1 MSIRDTSATDRIIEK
16 RVNKKKLGIFAAIGV
31 LVLALLVWLVPG
43 ALRLFSAGSSVSASR
58 LQIASVE
65 RGSFVR
71 DIAADGRVVAA
82 VSPTLYANAA
92 GAVVLQVH
100 AGDKVTKGQVLAVI
114 ASPELTNKLA
124 QEENNEDAM
133 EVAYQQAKVDANQQ
147 RSKLQGAYDNAQI
160 DQQSAARDLK
170 RYQEAYKKGAV
181 SQLDVDRHQD
191 TLEKAQIELSH
202 AKANLGM
209 DDSSLTLEIQAKK
222 LAYDRQKLLVAD
234 LKRQVDDL
242 NVRSPVNGQ
251 VGQLS
256 IAQTATVPKDAK
268 LLTVVDLS
276 ALEVQVNVPESF
288 ARDLASGMPA
298 VISGNGKDWKGAVSA
313 ISPEVV
319 NGEVV
324 ARVRFEG
331 DKPQQLRQNQRL
343 SVRIVLDKRD
353 NVLTV
358 ARGSF
363 VDESGGRYAYVVRD
377 DIAYKTPVTL
387 GPSSIDKVEI
397 LQGLK
402 AGEKIVISGTSNFNG
417 AAKVAISN

>member
-1 MSIRDTSATDRIIEK
+1 MSIRDTSAQDRIIEK
-16 RVNKKKLGIFAAIGV
+16 RVSKKKLGIFVAIGV
-31 LVLALLVWLVPG
+31 VVLALLVWLVPG

-82 VSPTLYANAA
+82 VSPTLYARAG

-114 ASPELTNKLA
+114 ASPELTNQLA
-124 QEENNEDAM
+124 QEENNQDAM
-133 EVAYQQAKVDANQQ
+133 QVAWQQAKVDANQQ
-147 RSKLQGAYDNAQI
+147 RSKLQEAYDNANI

-170 RYQEAYKKGAV
+170 RYQEAYDKGAV
-181 SQLDVDRHQD
+181 SQLDVDRHRDALQ
-191 TLEKAQIELSH
+191 KAQIELAH

-209 DDSSLTLEIQAKK
+209 DDSSLALEVQAKK
-222 LAYDRQKLLVAD
+222 LAYERQKFVVAD
-234 LKRQVDDL
+234 LKRQVEEL

-251 VGQLS
+251 VGQLF

-276 ALEVQVNVPESF
+276 ALEVQVSVPESF
-288 ARDLASGMPA
+288 ARDLAPAMPA
-298 VISGNGKDWKGAVSA
+298 VISGNGNDWKGAVSA

-331 DKPQQLRQNQRL
+331 KKPSELRQNQRL

-353 NVLTV
+353 NALTV

-377 DIAYKTPVTL
+377 GIAYKTPVTL

-402 AGEKIVISGTSNFNG
+402 EGEKVVISGTSNFNG

>member
-1 MSIRDTSATDRIIEK
+1 MGIRDTSATDRIIEK
-16 RVNKKKLGIFAAIGV
+16 RVSKKKLAILAGIGV
-31 LVLALLVWLVPG
+31 IVLLLLVWLVPG
-43 ALRLFSAGSSVSASR
+43 AIRLMGAGSSVSASR
-58 LQIASVE
+58 LQIATVE
-65 RGSFVR
+65 RGAFVR

-82 VSPTLYANAA
+82 VSPTLYARAG

-100 AGDKVTKGQVLAVI
+100 AGDKVEKGQVLAVI

-124 QEENNEDAM
+124 QEQNNEDAM
-133 EVAYQQAKVDANQQ
+133 QVAYEQAKIDANQQ
-147 RSKLQGAYDNAQI
+147 RAKLQEAYDNARI
-160 DQQSAARDLK
+160 DEQSAARDLK
-170 RYQEAYKKGAV
+170 RYQIVFKKGAV
-181 SQLDVDRHQD
+181 SQLDVDRHKD
-191 TLEKAQIELSH
+191 TLEKAQIQLRH
-202 AKANLGM
+202 AKSNLGM
-209 DDSSLTLEIQAKK
+209 DDSSLALEVKAKK
-222 LAYDRQKLLVAD
+222 LAYERQKLLVAD
-234 LKRQVDDL
+234 LKRQVDEL

-251 VGQLS
+251 VGQLF

-288 ARDLASGMPA
+288 ARDLAAGMPA
-298 VISGNGKDWKGAVSA
+298 VISGNGRDWKGAVSA

-331 DKPQQLRQNQRL
+331 DKPKQLRQNQRL
-343 SVRIVLDKRD
+343 SVRILLDKRE

-363 VDESGGRYAYVVRD
+363 ADESGGRYAYVVRD
-377 DIAYKTPVTL
+377 GIAYKTPVTL

-402 AGEKIVISGTSNFNG
+402 EGDKVVISGTDSFDG
-417 AAKVAISN
+417 AAKVAISD

>member
-1 MSIRDTSATDRIIEK
+1 MSIRDTSAQDRIIEK
-16 RVNKKKLGIFAAIGV
+16 RVSKKKLGILAGIGAAV
-31 LVLALLVWLVPG
+31 LLLLVWLVPG
-43 ALRLFSAGSSVSASR
+43 ALRLMGAGSSVSASR
-58 LQIASVE
+58 LQFATVE
-65 RGSFVR
+65 RGTFVR

-92 GAVVLQVH
+92 GAVVLKVH
-100 AGDKVTKGQVLAVI
+100 AGDVVKKDQVLAVI

-124 QEENNEDAM
+124 QEQNNEDAM
-133 EVAYQQAKVDANQQ
+133 QVAWQQAKIDANKQ
-147 RSKLQGAYDNAQI
+147 RSKLQEAFDNAKI
-160 DQQSAARDLK
+160 DAQSAERDLT
-170 RYQEAYKKGAV
+170 RYQKAFEKGAV
-181 SQLDVDRHQD
+181 SKLDVDRHHD
-191 TLEKAQIELSH
+191 ALEKAQIQLRH
-202 AKANLGM
+202 AQDNLGM
-209 DDSSLTLEIQAKK
+209 DDSSLNLEIQAKK

-234 LKRQVDDL
+234 LQRQVDDL

-251 VGQLS
+251 VGQLF

-288 ARDLASGMPA
+288 ARDLAAGMPA

-331 DKPQQLRQNQRL
+331 RKPEQLRQNQRL
-343 SVRIVLDKRD
+343 SVRIMLDKRD

-377 DIAYKTPVTL
+377 GIAYKTPVTL
-387 GPSSIDKVEI
+387 GPSSIDKVEV

-402 AGEKIVISGTSNFNG
+402 AGDKIVISGTDSFNG
-417 AAKVAISN
+417 AARVAISN

>member
-16 RVNKKKLGIFAAIGV
+16 RLSKKKLGIFAVIGV

-92 GAVVLQVH
+92 GAVVLQAH

-124 QEENNEDAM
+124 QEQNNEDAM
-133 EVAYQQAKVDANQQ
+133 QVAYQQAKVDANQQ
-147 RSKLQGAYDNAQI
+147 RSKLQGAYDNANI

-181 SQLDVDRHQD
+181 SQLDVDRHND
-191 TLEKAQIELSH
+191 ALEKAQIQLSH

-209 DDSSLTLEIQAKK
+209 DDSSLTLEIKAKK

-251 VGQLS
+251 IGQLF

-331 DKPQQLRQNQRL
+331 NKPEQLRQNQRL

-402 AGEKIVISGTSNFNG
+402 EGDKIVISGTSNFNG

>member
-16 RVNKKKLGIFAAIGV
+16 RVNKKKLAIFAGIGV
-31 LVLALLVWLVPG
+31 VVLALLVWLVPG
-43 ALRLFSAGSSVSASR
+43 AIRLLGAGSSVSASR
-58 LQIASVE
+58 LQFATVE
-65 RGSFVR
+65 RGEFVR

-82 VSPTLYANAA
+82 VSPTLYARAG
-92 GAVVLQVH
+92 GAVVLKVH
-100 AGDKVTKGQVLAVI
+100 AGDKVSDGQVLAVI
-114 ASPELTNKLA
+114 SSPELTNKLA
-124 QEENNEDAM
+124 QEQNNEDAM
-133 EVAYQQAKVDANQQ
+133 EVAYQQAKIDANQQ
-147 RSKLQGAYDNAQI
+147 RSKLQETFENAKI
-160 DQQSAARDLK
+160 DEQSAARDLK
-170 RYQEAYKKGAV
+170 RYQEAFTQGAV
-181 SQLDVDRHQD
+181 SQLDVDRHRDQ
-191 TLEKAQIELSH
+191 LEKAQIQLQH

-222 LAYDRQKLLVAD
+222 LAYERQKLMVKD
-234 LKRQVDDL
+234 VKRQVDEL

-251 VGQLS
+251 VGQLF
-256 IAQTATVPKDAK
+256 IAQTATVSKDAK

-276 ALEVQVNVPESF
+276 ALEVEVNVPESF
-288 ARDLASGMPA
+288 ARDLAPGMPA
-298 VISGNGKDWKGAVSA
+298 VISGNGNDWKGAVSA

-319 NGEVV
+319 NGEVI

-331 DKPQQLRQNQRL
+331 AKPKELRQNQRL
-343 SVRIVLDKRD
+343 SVRILLDKRA

-377 DIAYKTPVTL
+377 GIAYKTPVTL

-402 AGEKIVISGTSNFNG
+402 EGEKIVISGTSNFNG

>member
-16 RVNKKKLGIFAAIGV
+16 RISKKKLGIFAVIGV

-100 AGDKVTKGQVLAVI
+100 AGDKVTKGQVLAMI

-133 EVAYQQAKVDANQQ
+133 QVAYQQAKVDANQQ
-147 RSKLQGAYDNAQI
+147 RSKLQGAYDNANI

-181 SQLDVDRHQD
+181 SQLDVDRHND
-191 TLEKAQIELSH
+191 ALEKAQIQLSH

-209 DDSSLTLEIQAKK
+209 DDSSLTLEIKAKK

-251 VGQLS
+251 IGQLF

-331 DKPQQLRQNQRL
+331 KKPEQLRQNQRL

-402 AGEKIVISGTSNFNG
+402 EGDKIVISGTSNFNG

>member
-16 RVNKKKLGIFAAIGV
+16 RVSKKKLGIFAAIGIVV
-31 LVLALLVWLVPG
+31 LGLLIWLVPG

-133 EVAYQQAKVDANQQ
+133 QVAYQQAKVDANQQ
-147 RSKLQGAYDNAQI
+147 RSKLQESFDNANI

-181 SQLDVDRHQD
+181 SQLDVDRHND
-191 TLEKAQIELSH
+191 ALEKAQIQLSH

-209 DDSSLTLEIQAKK
+209 DDSSLTLEIRAKK

-251 VGQLS
+251 VGQLF

-288 ARDLASGMPA
+288 ARDLAPGMPA
-298 VISGNGKDWKGAVSA
+298 VISGNGKDWRGAVSA

-331 DKPQQLRQNQRL
+331 NKPEQLRQNQRL

-377 DIAYKTPVTL
+377 GIAYKTPVTL

-402 AGEKIVISGTSNFNG
+402 EGDKIVISGTSNFNG